1 MGETGEADDETRARD
16 AILARMG
23 AVVEREVGRRHGELL
38 ERVTHLESRNAE
50 LERDNRKLKLRSDTI
65 DETLRQLRQGT
76 AAVYYDGNGM
86 RVDPFAGVGDG

>member
-1 MGETGEADDETRARD
+1 MGEDGAGLGEAGSRD
-16 AILARMG
+16 AIVARLQ
-23 AVVEREVGRRHGELL
+23 AVVDREVERQHGELL
-38 ERVTHLESRNAE
+38 EQLRALESRNAE

-86 RVDPFAGVGDG
+86 RVDPFAEVGA